1 MDNSKPSLSVIM
13 PAFNEGPRLRAA
25 YETVSRAVRRAGI
38 DDYEILMTISI
49 SPDGTHDGTPDT
61 AAGIANRDSHV
72 KLPYTPGFRGMG
84 YRFREGLSAAT
95 KDYVIM
101 VPGANHILENTLV
114 EIFNHMGRA
123 PLVITYT
130 KNPEVRP
137 LNVRLVSKSFATL
150 CNIIFGLRLKY
161 YNGIALYPRK
171 LLQQVVV
178 ADSPAYNAGILIQ
191 LLKSGVDY
199 IELPQELN
207 PVSAGVPGR
216 TFAFGNVT
224 ASLKTLA
231 MIFWRVQIQKK
242 RVQI

>member
-13 PAFNEGPRLRAA
+13 PAFNEGPRLKAA
-25 YETVSRAVRRAGI
+25 YETVSRAVGKAGI

-49 SPDGTHDGTPDT
+49 SPDGTHDGTPD
-61 AAGIANRDSHV
+61 AAANIAKEDVHV
-72 KLPYTPGFRGMG
+72 KLPYTPGFKGMG
-84 YRFREGLSAAT
+84 YRFREGLLAAT

-101 VPGANHILENTLV
+101 VPGANHILEKTLV
-114 EIFNHMGRA
+114 EIFGHMGKA

-137 LNVRLVSKSFATL
+137 SNVQFVSKGFAAL
-150 CNIIFGLRLKY
+150 CNIIFGLNLRY

-171 LLQQVVV
+171 LLQQVIV

-191 LLKSGVDY
+191 LLKSGVGY

-216 TFAFGNVT
+216 TFAFSNVI

-231 MIFWRVQIQKK
+231 MIFWLVQIQRK